1 MRFQNMAL
9 EKELDIELPPIGKKH
24 QFIIPES
31 DEDSENNDYKL
42 IDNKEN
48 WSQRQQF
55 QQKSYGS
62 INEEQQ
68 TEEIHPDRGSHNS
81 AENSKLLFLN
91 SLSQKRSDDN

>member
-1 MRFQNMAL
+1 MAL

-48 WSQRQQF
+48 WS
-55 QQKSYGS
+55 
-62 INEEQQ
+62 
-68 TEEIHPDRGSHNS
+68 
-81 AENSKLLFLN
+81 
-91 SLSQKRSDDN
+91 